1 MGRTTLNCDTKTKS
15 WFDEL
20 RPDAA
25 SSEDEFL
32 RALLAHYDDSD
43 DVELYGVGD
52 DEPVEVID
60 VDAVR
65 DEISMADEPDTER
78 VINRIDD
85 LETELTRQHEE
96 LGR

>member
-1 MGRTTLNCDTKTKS
+1 MGRTTLNCDTETKS

-32 RALLAHYDDSD
+32 RALLAHYDDTTEQDSLFG
-43 DVELYGVGD
+43 E
-52 DEPVEVID
+52 EIEVID

-65 DEISMADEPDTER
+65 DEISMANEPDTER
-78 VINRIDD
+78 IINRIDD